1 MLRVIKD
8 EVCVNRR
15 RLRWITQF
23 EALIIFTIIY
33 AKTESNNCFI
43 MYSISRKKKSLPAR
57 WLFAFPD
64 TPQKYF
70 ETVLLLSSYFYDLL
84 EKEQRRNFF
93 LRLTVQ
99 TMQLKAILFTL
110 QKDLVLVGAI
120 ILRLFLNGLER
131 IAFQSK
137 VVLHADTL
145 AAEITR
151 HKRE

>member
-8 EVCVNRR
+8 EVYVNHR

-57 WLFAFPD
+57 WLFAFHD

-70 ETVLLLSSYFYDLL
+70 EAVLLLSSYFYDLL
-84 EKEQRRNFF
+84 EEEQRRNFF
-93 LRLTVQ
+93 PRLSVQ
-99 TMQLKAILFTL
+99 TMELKAILFTL

-120 ILRLFLNGLER
+120 ILSLFLNGLER
-131 IAFQSK
+131 TSVQSK
-137 VVLHADTL
+137 VLLHADTS
-145 AAEITR
+145 AVEITR

>member
-57 WLFAFPD
+57 WLFAFHD
-64 TPQKYF
+64 TPHCLKNILKLF
-70 ETVLLLSSYFYDLL
+70 CCS
-84 EKEQRRNFF
+84 
-93 LRLTVQ
+93 LRT
-99 TMQLKAILFTL
+99 FT
-110 QKDLVLVGAI
+110 I
-120 ILRLFLNGLER
+120 F
-131 IAFQSK
+131 
-137 VVLHADTL
+137 
-145 AAEITR
+145 
-151 HKRE
+151 